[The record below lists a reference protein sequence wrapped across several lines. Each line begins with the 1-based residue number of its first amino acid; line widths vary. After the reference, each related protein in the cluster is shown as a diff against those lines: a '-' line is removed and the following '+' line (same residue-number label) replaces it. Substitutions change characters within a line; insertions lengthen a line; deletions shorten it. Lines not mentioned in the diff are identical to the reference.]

1 MWFTFFSGGTE
12 ILLTL
17 NPHQHL
23 LALSYNSQFLSS
35 AINKMS
41 TWAGAVAH
49 KSDVAYTQALGGV
62 PQAPWETSKSVH
74 KPAQGTLLSRG

>member
-1 MWFTFFSGGTE
+1 MRLTFFSGGTE

-23 LALSYNSQFLSS
+23 LVLSYNSQFLTS

-41 TWAGAVAH
+41 TWAGDVAH
-49 KSDVAYTQALGGV
+49 KSDVAYTQGPGRS
-62 PQAPWETSKSVH
+62 PP
-74 KPAQGTLLSRG
+74 GTVGN